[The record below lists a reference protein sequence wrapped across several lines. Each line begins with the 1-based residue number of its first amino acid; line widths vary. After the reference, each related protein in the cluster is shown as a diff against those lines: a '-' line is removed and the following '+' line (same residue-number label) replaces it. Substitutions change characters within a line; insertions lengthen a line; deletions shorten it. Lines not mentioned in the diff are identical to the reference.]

1 MVRVTF
7 SLDEDTVNT
16 LKRTA
21 ARLKK
26 PQSLVVREAVA
37 DYAARSDRLSETE
50 RARALQVLERLQ
62 DATTTRAAAD
72 VDAELK
78 ALRTARRA
86 GGRRRPSR

>member
-62 DATTTRAAAD
+62 DATMTRAAAD

>member
-50 RARALQVLERLQ
+50 RARALRVLERLQ